1 MFVASGTALKPGTT
15 KHKIYI
21 GKTEATA
28 GDEPF
33 SGDVAELL
41 IYTLPHTATLR
52 QQIES
57 YLAIKWGITLSQTTP
72 RNYTLNNGTTAGTI
86 TAWDAVTGGVYKN
99 DIMGLAR
106 SDNKSSGGYTLDQ
119 RKSKSQNPGTDI
131 LTIGTYS
138 NIRLPANNRTIMVAH
153 NG

>member
-1 MFVASGTALKPGTT
+1 MFVASGTTLKPGTT

-21 GKTEATA
+21 GKTEATT

-57 YLAIKWGITLSQTTP
+57 YLAIKWGITLDQTTP

-86 TAWDAVTGGVYKN
+86 TAWDAVTG
-99 DIMGLAR
+99 
-106 SDNKSSGGYTLDQ
+106 
-119 RKSKSQNPGTDI
+119 
-131 LTIGTYS
+131 
-138 NIRLPANNRTIMVAH
+138 
-153 NG
+153 